1 MKRIPFQ
8 LSETDEENVID
19 TELQMLKEELEDED
33 CDLETTIEIVDDMLP
48 LTKPENSDL

>member
-19 TELQMLKEELEDED
+19 TELVMFMEELED
-33 CDLETTIEIVDDMLP
+33 CDLETKIEIVDDILP
-48 LTKPENSDL
+48 PTKPEH